1 MDRWAGKVAV
11 VTGASS
17 GIGAAIVE
25 GLVEAGVQVVGLAR
39 RLEKLQ
45 ALAASLEGTPGKL
58 YPRKC
63 DVRKEEEL
71 LDAFKWVKAELGGV
85 DILVNNAGI
94 SNSKQ
99 IIDDN
104 VDSFRGILEVNV
116 LAMAIAIREAVASM
130 KSRDVE
136 GYIVNINSTRGH
148 PVSPNPNFPTS
159 MYIPSK
165 YAVTALTATVRQEL
179 AADPNNKIKITSI
192 SPGFTKT
199 DIVHASNVPNAD
211 NFFESIPHL
220 DSKDIANAT
229 LYVLGT
235 RNVVQVTELTVR
247 PTGQLL
253 D

>member
-1 MDRWAGKVAV
+1 MDRWVGKVAV

-39 RLEKLQ
+39 RLEKLE

-94 SNSKQ
+94 ANSKQ

-148 PVSPNPNFPTS
+148 PISPNPNFPTS

-211 NFFESIPHL
+211 NFFESVPHL